1 MKNFL
6 YSSNSSTKAQ
16 KDKVKKKKE
25 TTVKLIMILKI
36 ISYSRHKILK
46 LPNIPVTLNK
56 SFRSIFSVLR
66 KLSSES
72 SLPAGFGS
80 VAYIN

>member
-6 YSSNSSTKAQ
+6 YSSNSSSKAQ
-16 KDKVKKKKE
+16 KDKIKKKE
-25 TTVKLIMILKI
+25 TAVKLIMILKI

-56 SFRSIFSVLR
+56 RFGSIFSVLR

-72 SLPAGFGS
+72 SVPAGFGS